1 MTKLL
6 KLLSKKQVEEIVLF
20 SYAHI
25 ERMEKAGRFPK
36 RVRLSLHPRGRCGYV
51 EAEILDWISARI
63 AERDM
68 LPE

>member
-1 MTKLL
+1 MTKPR
-6 KLLSKKQVEEIVLF
+6 LLSKKQVKEIVLF

-36 RVRLSLHPRGRCGYV
+36 RVRLSHHPRGRCGYV
-51 EAEILDWISARI
+51 EAEILGWLSARI